1 MKRYL
6 TAGHAAR
13 ILDVTPATVRD
24 MADRGD
30 LDVAACTESG
40 IRLFERDA
48 VEHLAAERY
57 ARKELPPNEPG
68 VTDA

>member
-1 MKRYL
+1 MERYL
-6 TAGHAAR
+6 TAGDAAR

-30 LDVAACTESG
+30 LEVAATTESG

-48 VEHLAAERY
+48 VEHLAAQRAAEE
-57 ARKELPPNEPG
+57 ELPPNVG
-68 VTDA
+68 GGRHV